1 MLTAGFLRRVPLL
14 VLNAR
19 TRNRASAEFRFGN
32 QHECVEFRF
41 RVAAAEQK
49 CRPPTSAGRS
59 NVSVFGYL
67 PIVPKRQSSES
78 AKCSELQA
86 RPVSFEPGI

>member
-19 TRNRASAEFRFGN
+19 TRNRASAELRFGN
-32 QHECVEFRF
+32 QHECVEFRLS
-41 RVAAAEQK
+41 AAEQK

-67 PIVPKRQSSES
+67 PFVPKR
-78 AKCSELQA
+78 
-86 RPVSFEPGI
+86 